1 MFNNQNLNPL
11 QDKQKYEQF
20 RVWLICTLMLIGGGL
35 AISRIFD
42 SSIPFAVAI
51 AIGIALQFYLKTA
64 WFMGTSIVTA
74 SDEPN
79 KFWSMVGLQTV
90 VLFIIIF
97 MILSGIPFLS
107 FSA

>member
-1 MFNNQNLNPL
+1 MFYNQNLNPL

-20 RVWLICTLMLIGGGL
+20 RVWLICTLMLIGGGI

-51 AIGIALQFYLKTA
+51 AVGIGLQLYLKTA
-64 WFMGTSIVTA
+64 WFMGTNLVNA

-79 KFWSMVGLQTV
+79 KFWIMIGLQTV
-90 VLFIIIF
+90 ALLIFILMIF
-97 MILSGIPFLS
+97 SGIPILS
-107 FSA
+107 FNA